1 MSIIVVSFF
10 VYYSYDRLVGL
21 LIVVHG
27 VHPYFFCSTPP
38 SQDCF
43 VGFLV
48 VVHCL
53 SSSFV
58 ALFFPVVITLFEINF

>member
-10 VYYSYDRLVGL
+10 VYYSYDLLVGL

-27 VHPYFFCSTPP
+27 VHPYFFCSTP
-38 SQDCF
+38 SQDLF
-43 VGFLV
+43 VAFLV

-53 SSSFV
+53 SSSLV
-58 ALFFPVVITLFEINF
+58 ALFFPVVITLLVFWL